1 MQVTKDFGDLLWI
14 AADSPVHRKRFLG
27 MGGKKGKRREK
38 RGKRGKRRVDR
49 KRKCAIAHTFRGKGE
64 WGFFKCANPGPRP
77 RIRSV
82 LGKTGRMP
90 RLLRLRIAR
99 RERRRRG
106 DEADVARGV
115 GIRSLLVRV
124 RSPCFVFR

>member
-1 MQVTKDFGDLLWI
+1 MTVW
-14 AADSPVHRKRFLG
+14 H
-27 MGGKKGKRREK
+27 
-38 RGKRGKRRVDR
+38 
-49 KRKCAIAHTFRGKGE
+49 
-64 WGFFKCANPGPRP
+64 GPRP

-115 GIRSLLVRV
+115 GTRPLLVRV
-124 RSPCFVFR
+124 RSAHSDFSLSMVVKCRNVGPHGAIRAPAAHALRQFR